1 MNISAKT
8 ATSLAKAYLVCLAS
22 FTVLLLAV
30 WCVPKSLI
38 KPQVIESCG
47 VLSEEGDYPQT
58 RVTASMRSDTIDS
71 FTTALSLNIA
81 VHGTGNPIKDA
92 FAGAY
97 YKNGE
102 VFTANLAEGID
113 KPAGEAYTR
122 YWHGYLVVLIPLLTV
137 FSLVQIRSIFLLA
150 MGLLSCAACAL
161 IGRKTSL
168 LASLALAL
176 ALIMSNVWVA
186 AFSTSLAFSF
196 FVALVAVILVAL
208 WADEGKELGTERN
221 WLVFFFVVGA
231 VTSYVDFLNTPI
243 VALGLPLATYLAIR
257 HESVAK
263 ATLSEAAM
271 LVAGACIAWGLG
283 YGLLW
288 ASKWALSAIVLGTNA
303 FGDALGTASYRVGAN
318 GLGARIDAIR
328 ANVNTMFDTWQRYL
342 VAALAVV
349 LLVVGIVRHR
359 RPCLPLAISLLVV
372 TLLPI
377 LWYVALANHSTI
389 HAFFVYR
396 ALSVSVYAGA
406 LMPALL
412 IRGK

>member
-1 MNISAKT
+1 MKKA
-8 ATSLAKAYLVCLAS
+8 AVMLAPGY
-22 FTVLLLAV
+22 
-30 WCVPKSLI
+30 
-38 KPQVIESCG
+38 
-47 VLSEEGDYPQT
+47 EEGESLFVVDIIRRGGFACDAIGLESLQ
-58 RVTASMRSDTIDS
+58 VTGCNGI
-71 FTTALSLNIA
+71 TAVADKVFDGSLEGYDL
-81 VHGTGNPIKDA
+81 VVLPGGMP
-92 FAGAY
+92 GA
-97 YKNGE
+97 
-102 VFTANLAEGID
+102 ANLAAND
-113 KPAGEAYTR
+113 
-122 YWHGYLVVLIPLLTV
+122 
-137 FSLVQIRSIFLLA
+137 
-150 MGLLSCAACAL
+150 AL
-161 IGRKTSL
+161 IEAVRK
-168 LASLALAL
+168 
-176 ALIMSNVWVA
+176 M
-186 AFSTSLAFSF
+186 
-196 FVALVAVILVAL
+196 
-208 WADEGKELGTERN
+208 ADEGKELGTERD

-288 ASKWALSAIVLGTNA
+288 ASKWVLSAIVLGTNA

>member
-8 ATSLAKAYLVCLAS
+8 ATSLAKAYLVCLLS

-81 VHGTGNPIKDA
+81 VHSTGNPLRDA

-102 VFTANLAEGID
+102 IFTANLAEGID

-271 LVAGACIAWGLG
+271 LVAGTCIAWGLG

-288 ASKWALSAIVLGTNA
+288 ASKWVLSAIVLGTNA
-303 FGDALGTASYRVGAN
+303 FGDALGTAGYRVGAN
-318 GLGARIDAIR
+318 GLGARIDAIS

-342 VAALAVV
+342 VAALAAV
-349 LLVVGIVRHR
+349 LLLVGIVRHR

-406 LMPALL
+406 LMPTLL